1 MEKKFAQ
8 LRVSNVYWFNAERE
22 ALVKLVL
29 VNQSF
34 NIDTTRASYG
44 WAEADGDREKVV
56 KVTTFDPQNPDVLPC
71 FYKSPE
77 DFEKGKTIGKD
88 ELYWMRDESGLC
100 GELLNEQHNHRARM
114 DDKGCYIWAFV
125 KGQAVKW
132 YFNEHITTVT
142 LHGGN
147 GILNVKATADE
158 EVPESYFSVEEV
170 YNYND
175 WVEVREDGESVKH
188 EGVYKRLFLEP
199 DQNELLDKLQAV
211 LDECKKAG
219 IRVYFDLCD
228 YTLSAFN
235 ERHIERVEYDPA
247 LEDDEKVLDL
257 DLSRAARD
265 LSGDCDINTEDS
277 EWKMVIKK

>member
-1 MEKKFAQ
+1 MEKKFAE

-29 VNQSF
+29 VRQSF

-56 KVTTFDPQNPDVLPC
+56 TVTTFDPQNPDVLPC

-77 DFEKGKTIGKD
+77 DFEKGKTIGKE
-88 ELYWMRDESGLC
+88 ELYWMRDEGGLC
-100 GELLNEQHNHRARM
+100 GVLLKEQHNRRARM

-132 YFNEHITTVT
+132 YFNEHINTVT
-142 LHGGN
+142 LHCVAGDTN
-147 GILNVKATADE
+147 AKATADE

-170 YNYND
+170 YKYND
-175 WVEVREDGESVKH
+175 WTEVREDGESVKH
-188 EGVYKRLFLEP
+188 EGVYNRLFLEP
-199 DQNELLDKLQAV
+199 DQNALLDKLQAV

-219 IRVYFDLCD
+219 IHVYFDLCH
-228 YTLSAFN
+228 YKLRAFN
-235 ERHIERVEYDPA
+235 EKPIERVEYDPI
-247 LEDDEKVLDL
+247 LEDGEEALDL
-257 DLSRAARD
+257 DLSRAARSIRGVYD
-265 LSGDCDINTEDS
+265 LNTEDTS
-277 EWKMVIKK
+277 LKMVIKK